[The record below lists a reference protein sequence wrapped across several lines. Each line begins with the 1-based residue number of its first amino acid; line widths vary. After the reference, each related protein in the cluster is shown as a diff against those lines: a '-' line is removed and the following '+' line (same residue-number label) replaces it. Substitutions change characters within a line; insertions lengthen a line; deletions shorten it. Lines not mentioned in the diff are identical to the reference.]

1 VSRTNG
7 GRSGTPRCRWWVEVA
22 GDGRPEEGRSAK
34 LGPRR
39 TAIRRRSTSPPVV
52 ILPEKGGGAGGGEG
66 REGGEG
72 EGGGGGGEEEWR
84 GEGSGGGCWRW
95 RRQTG
100 ESRVR
105 GNGEDQEEKAR
116 WGGDTP
122 LGEPRLPLPDVVWKG
137 GSAAAEPDFEFGG
150 GGVAGG
156 RRNRIGVSS
165 R

>member
-1 VSRTNG
+1 MSRTNG

-72 EGGGGGGEEEWR
+72 EGGGEEGRRSGEEKAAEEGVGDGEGRRGRVGLEETEKIRRRKRVGGGTRRWGSLVCPYR
-84 GEGSGGGCWRW
+84 MSSGRAVVQQPSRTSSLGGWSGGG
-95 RRQTG
+95 QT
-100 ESRVR
+100 ESDR
-105 GNGEDQEEKAR
+105 GK
-116 WGGDTP
+116 
-122 LGEPRLPLPDVVWKG
+122 
-137 GSAAAEPDFEFGG
+137 
-150 GGVAGG
+150 
-156 RRNRIGVSS
+156 
-165 R
+165 